1 MHKTTLEQ
9 WVLLEKVV
17 ALGSFARA
25 AEEANRSQSSVSY
38 NLSLLQER
46 LGVTLL
52 RPEGRRAV
60 LTPEGEL
67 LLAQVKPLLQAFS
80 RLETRAAT
88 LRDGARAQLNVVVDS
103 IFPRA
108 RLFAILRDFQQLYPQ
123 TQVRLTEVLENIED
137 DAPVLAEADVMVLTR
152 RQQASGRGEWLM
164 NVDFVAVA
172 HRDHPLLQLPAP
184 VEEESLRQWPLI
196 RIAAGRDRETVPG
209 QDAWAFSTLD
219 AAVEAV
225 TARVGYGWLPE
236 ERVAAL
242 LERGELKILPLRH
255 GVRRATPLHLV
266 VRRSPAPP
274 DEAVEQLLTLFKASG
289 PQPAP
294 EHTPTPTTTPT
305 GSCSPRAS
313 R

>member
-9 WVLLEKVV
+9 WALLERVV

-25 AEEANRSQSSVSY
+25 AEEAHRSQSSVSY

-88 LRDGARAQLNVVVDS
+88 LRDGARAQLDVVVDS

-108 RLFAILRDFQQLYPQ
+108 RLFAILRDFQQQYPQ
-123 TQVRLTEVLENIED
+123 TQVRLSEVLESIED
-137 DAPVLAEADVMVLTR
+137 DAPVLAEADVMVLTK

-196 RIAAGRDRETVPG
+196 RIATGDRETLSG

-225 TARVGYGWLPE
+225 AAQVGYGWLPE

-255 GVRRATPLHLV
+255 GIRRATPLHLV

-274 DEAVEQLLTLFKASG
+274 DEAVERLLALFKASG